1 VVINSLLSI
10 LLAINLALNTINP
23 LLKDFVV
30 AGITII
36 GAILV
41 VRVAFYLLRRTTKR
55 WDMDL
60 TVVQVLQDIIKYSI
74 YIIAAALILKEMGI
88 DVSAIVLSLG
98 IAGVAVGF
106 GAREVIANFISGL
119 FILGDK
125 SFKVGDTIEISNKKG
140 KVTKVGFRTTT
151 LTTPN
156 NSIIT
161 VPNSAFSTNPYV
173 NYTYTDRRR
182 VDLNVTLPYEINLE
196 KIGQIFEDEISTFHW
211 VIKDPK
217 PNMLIKEL
225 SDVGIT
231 VTLTAWTDEP
241 WKVAK
246 YRSFM
251 AADVKKILEK
261 ENE

>member
-1 VVINSLLSI
+1 MINQLSI
-10 LLAINLALNTINP
+10 VLAINTALGTINP
-23 LLKDFVV
+23 LIKNLIVV
-30 AGITII
+30 GIVIL

-74 YIIAAALILKEMGI
+74 YIIAAAIILKQMGI

-151 LTTPN
+151 ITTPN
-156 NSIIT
+156 NSVIT
-161 VPNSAFSTNPYV
+161 VPNSAFSSNPYI

-182 VDLNVTLPYEINLE
+182 VDLNVTLPYETDLE
-196 KIGQIFEDEISTFHW
+196 KMGQIFEEEVSKFSW
-211 VIKDPK
+211 VLSEPK

-225 SDVGIT
+225 SDVGIK
-231 VTLTAWTDEP
+231 VTLSAWTDEP

-246 YRSFM
+246 YRTLM
-251 AADVKKILEK
+251 AKDIKKMLGK

>member
-1 VVINSLLSI
+1 MI
-10 LLAINLALNTINP
+10 LAINTALGTINP
-23 LLKDFVV
+23 LIKNLVV
-30 AGITII
+30 AGIII
-36 GAILV
+36 LGAVII

-74 YIIAAALILKEMGI
+74 YIIAAAIILKQMGI

-151 LTTPN
+151 ITTPN
-156 NSIIT
+156 NSVIT
-161 VPNSAFSTNPYV
+161 VPNSAFSSNPYI

-182 VDLNVTLPYEINLE
+182 VDLNVTLPYETDLE
-196 KIGQIFEDEISTFHW
+196 KIGQIFEEEVSKFSW
-211 VIKDPK
+211 VLTEPK

-225 SDVGIT
+225 SDVGIK
-231 VTLTAWTDEP
+231 VTLSAWTDEP

-246 YRSFM
+246 YRTLM
-251 AADVKKILEK
+251 AKDIKKMLGK

>member
-1 VVINSLLSI
+1 VTL
-10 LLAINLALNTINP
+10 NP
-23 LLKDFVV
+23 LLVDLQVFTQPITSNPLLMDFIVMV
-30 AGITII
+30 FTII

-41 VRVAFYLLRRTTKR
+41 IRLAFYLLKTTTKR
-55 WDMDL
+55 WDMEL
-60 TVVQVLQDIIKYSI
+60 TVIQVLQDIIRYTI
-74 YIIAAALILKEMGI
+74 YIIAAAIILKEWGI
-88 DVSAIVLSLG
+88 DISAIVLSLG
-98 IAGVAVGF
+98 ILGVAVGF

-161 VPNSAFSTNPYV
+161 VPNSAFSSNPYV

-182 VDLNVTLPYEINLE
+182 VDLDVTLPYEIDLN
-196 KIGQIFEDEISTFHW
+196 KIGQIFKDEISTFHW
-211 VIKDPK
+211 VINHPK

-225 SDVGIT
+225 SDVGIK

-246 YRSFM
+246 YRSLM
-251 AADVKKILEK
+251 AEDVKKILEK